1 MGHLLE
7 VDNLQTSFFTYAGEV
22 KAVSGVSFYIDE
34 GEAVGIV
41 GESGCGK
48 SVTVQSIM
56 RLIPN
61 PPGKIVGGEIRFQG
75 KDIAKLSEKEM
86 QKVRGKS
93 MGMIFQ
99 DPMTSL
105 NPVLKVGY
113 QMAEVLQWH
122 EGISKKEALDRSE
135 KYLDM
140 VGISNA
146 RKRLDQYPHEF
157 SGGMRQRVMIAMAL
171 LCNPNLLIAD
181 EPTTAL
187 DVTIQ
192 AQILDLM
199 RELKEKINTSIIL
212 ITHDLGVVAGLC
224 SRIIVMY
231 GGKIVESGT
240 TTDIFRNPQ
249 HPYTWGLMK
258 SVPRLDAKS
267 RTKLIPIQG
276 TPPDLLNPP
285 TGCAF
290 AARCPH
296 AMKICEQKLPG
307 FTQITDGHQAACWL
321 LHPDAPKVTWE
332 GLSEGGAG
340 A

>member
-22 KAVSGVSFYIDE
+22 KAVSGVSFYVDE

-105 NPVLKVGY
+105 NPVLKIGY

-240 TTDIFRNPQ
+240 TTDIFRNPK

-267 RTKLIPIQG
+267 RAKLIPIQG